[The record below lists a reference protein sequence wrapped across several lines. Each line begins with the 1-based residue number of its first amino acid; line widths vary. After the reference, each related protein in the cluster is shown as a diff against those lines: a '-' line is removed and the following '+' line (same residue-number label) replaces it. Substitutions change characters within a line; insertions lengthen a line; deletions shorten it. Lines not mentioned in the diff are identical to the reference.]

1 MGHEPTAPPLASLP
15 MEGGGKDRY
24 AHVDLADWL
33 KFGRRIPDVT
43 EIMNWDVVHNESARA
58 KHVYLDEVW
67 STS

>member
-1 MGHEPTAPPLASLP
+1 

-33 KFGRRIPDVT
+33 KLGRLIPDVT
-43 EIMNWDVVHNESARA
+43 EIMNWDVVHNESAMA
-58 KHVYLDEVW
+58 EHVYLDGGW